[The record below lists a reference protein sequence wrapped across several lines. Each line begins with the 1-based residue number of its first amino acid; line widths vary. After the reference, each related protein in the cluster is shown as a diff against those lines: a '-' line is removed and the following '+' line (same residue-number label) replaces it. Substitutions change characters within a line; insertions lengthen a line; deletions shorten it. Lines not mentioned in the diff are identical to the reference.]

1 VLDLRAQTMAIE
13 IYQYRSSSPV
23 DPGEVT

>member
-1 VLDLRAQTMAIE
+1 MAIE